1 MTEAQLALRAEIFR
15 SFAATGAPPE
25 LPDSPDL
32 RALVERHVVVL
43 DGDGRIVMAHP
54 FAGHTGEPPALE
66 PSPELRSLAEQRI
79 VVLEAEYSAHIW
91 MAHPFAGHHGGT
103 RVKSGDRTWWGNC
116 AWDGFGIVHAL
127 ALPEATVTAQGVA
140 VRISGGV
147 PDEAG
152 GAVFDVA
159 VPAARWWDDIAHT

>member
-25 LPDSPDL
+25 LPDSPEL
-32 RALVERHVVVL
+32 RALAERHVVVL

-54 FAGHTGEPPALE
+54 FAAHTGGA
-66 PSPELRSLAEQRI
+66 R
-79 VVLEAEYSAHIW
+79 VD
-91 MAHPFAGHHGGT
+91 AGG
-103 RVKSGDRTWWGNC
+103 RTWWGNC

-127 ALPEATVTAQGVA
+127 ALPEATVTAQGVV
-140 VRISGGV
+140 VRMSGGV

-152 GAVFDVA
+152 GAVFEVA

>member
-32 RALVERHVVVL
+32 RALAERHVVVL

-54 FAGHTGEPPALE
+54 FAAHTGGA
-66 PSPELRSLAEQRI
+66 R
-79 VVLEAEYSAHIW
+79 VD
-91 MAHPFAGHHGGT
+91 AGG
-103 RVKSGDRTWWGNC
+103 RTWWGNC

-140 VRISGGV
+140 VRVREGV

-159 VPAARWWDDIAHT
+159 VPAARWWEDIAHT